1 MRFSILPKIQSVFGR
16 LRSISKSEPLSGLS
30 LVIIIFLDIF
40 VLVALFQGLSD
51 QTASFTTPSDVIP
64 YNCRTIAIDTEN
76 YDASQKR
83 DQVLSQVQTYQFDP
97 KYISNYTPSSGRHP
111 EDLNGDCR
119 KIEEL
124 FGKLVA
130 DSELI
135 KLLDTRDQMSNRKS
149 TIQSDI
155 NSLRGIYPTTLLEKM
170 ADQPKEDSISETS
183 AGTIKQDIQKRT
195 DELAKVLEEEKA
207 NMALIEQNGNLQGIL
222 AYLTPDLA
230 KNLRSTLARL
240 EFNYPLKRLGVELL
254 FLIPLFLLIMVWN
267 DRSIKHESGAQ
278 TLVSSHLLVVVFIPI
293 FWEICYAIFEIIPKQ
308 LLQKLMQFLQDLQ
321 ILMFWYY
328 FLILLAIGVALA
340 TIYFLQKKIFNKK
353 RLIEKRIE
361 KQECQF
367 CGKHLREWDIC
378 CPFCGENQFRKCS
391 KCKEET
397 YCELPICR
405 KCGKE

>member
-64 YNCRTIAIDTEN
+64 YNCRAIAIDTEN
-76 YDASQKR
+76 YDAAQKR
-83 DQVLSQVQTYQFDP
+83 DQVLSQVRTYQYDSTNP
-97 KYISNYTPSSGRHP
+97 YYVSSSGRHP
-111 EDLNGDCR
+111 EDLNADCR

-183 AGTIKQDIQKRT
+183 AGTIKQDLKKLS
-195 DELAKVLEEEKA
+195 DELAKITEEDKA
-207 NMALIEQNGNLQGIL
+207 NMALIEQDNNLQGIL

-340 TIYFLQKKIFNKK
+340 SIYFLQKKIFNKK

-378 CPFCGENQFRKCS
+378 CPFCGENQFRKCG

-397 YCELPICR
+397 YHELPICR